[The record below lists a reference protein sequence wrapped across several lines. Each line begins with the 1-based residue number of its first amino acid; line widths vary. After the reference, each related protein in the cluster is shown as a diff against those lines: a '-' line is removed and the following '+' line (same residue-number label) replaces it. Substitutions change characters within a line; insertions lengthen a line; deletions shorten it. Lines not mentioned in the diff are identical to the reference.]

1 MLPNFIIVGA
11 MKAGTTTLHDY
22 LAGIEDVWIAP
33 GEIRYFSNER
43 NYARGLE
50 WYERL
55 FDPGAGKLAIGEK
68 SPAYS
73 YLPKVPERI
82 HRCLPGVKLIWIF
95 RDPVARTYS
104 HYWHA
109 ATRGKERLTFAS
121 AIARERERVRSNILL
136 GYMKRSLYAE
146 QVERY
151 LGFFPREQMLFLLF
165 EDLVREPAAVVNRVL
180 DFLCVPHVLE
190 APRVARHSNV
200 TRAPRLVSLQWVTRT
215 LLRRHHIAQLVQR
228 VNRRAE
234 PGYPRLSSEMRDQL
248 AREFQ
253 EPNRALARLTGLDLG
268 AWNQPG
274 APQS

>member
-1 MLPNFIIVGA
+1 
-11 MKAGTTTLHDY
+11 
-22 LAGIEDVWIAP
+22 
-33 GEIRYFSNER
+33 
-43 NYARGLE
+43 
-50 WYERL
+50 
-55 FDPGAGKLAIGEK
+55 
-68 SPAYS
+68 
-73 YLPKVPERI
+73 
-82 HRCLPGVKLIWIF
+82 
-95 RDPVARTYS
+95 
-104 HYWHA
+104 
-109 ATRGKERLTFAS
+109 
-121 AIARERERVRSNILL
+121 
-136 GYMKRSLYAE
+136 
-146 QVERY
+146 
-151 LGFFPREQMLFLLF
+151 MLFLLF

-180 DFLCVPHVLE
+180 DFLGVPHVLE

-274 APQS
+274 APHS